1 MAPLHYKNKQ
11 YCKLSVKAWP
21 TKIIWLITKL
31 ACKFKKGHFLFL
43 CYKAHFIINHIAKI
57 WHYLLPDILT
67 CTFDT
72 ALSIQK
78 IAHCDALVYGVF
90 WDISLIF
97 LTLPCLIVGGQ
108 LTNVS
113 FLSSDFNLLLSPNL
127 WKFWRKLTPC
137 LLSIPT
143 KKFNWMFCSSGR
155 FFSSFF

>member
-21 TKIIWLITKL
+21 TKIIQLITKL

-78 IAHCDALVYGVF
+78 IAHGDALVYGVF
-90 WDISLIF
+90 CDISLIF
-97 LTLPCLIVGGQ
+97 LTLPCLIVGGPINECSIFVVWLPFITTSQ
-108 LTNVS
+108 FVKILKKTDSPAYCQSPQKSLTA
-113 FLSSDFNLLLSPNL
+113 
-127 WKFWRKLTPC
+127 C
-137 LLSIPT
+137 C
-143 KKFNWMFCSSGR
+143 MF
-155 FFSSFF
+155 